1 VFSTQPDPVK
11 ARSSVQQRCASGGP
25 STSSDTR
32 DPLDKS
38 PCTIKAELSG
48 RGNRRRKAR
57 IVKGS
62 GSEPGINRPKRPF
75 GSTASWGDQCGL
87 DSRTAVLSSHQD
99 HEVPNHEPSPTFST
113 NRATSSHCSHLLH
126 SITSDK
132 NHHCTLSPSFPH
144 NRSPARLWA
153 DHGPR

>member
-1 VFSTQPDPVK
+1 MATMRKRPPAERPPVFSTQPDPVK
-11 ARSSVQQRCASGGP
+11 ARSLVQQRCASGGP

-62 GSEPGINRPKRPF
+62 GSEPGINRPQATIRFHGLLGRSMWSRFTNRRPLLSPRPRSSKSRTIAHF
-75 GSTASWGDQCGL
+75 FHQPSHVISLLPSTAL
-87 DSRTAVLSSHQD
+87 NYL
-99 HEVPNHEPSPTFST
+99 
-113 NRATSSHCSHLLH
+113 
-126 SITSDK
+126 
-132 NHHCTLSPSFPH
+132 
-144 NRSPARLWA
+144 
-153 DHGPR
+153 